1 VEVSAHPLELLA
13 LSHAR
18 TGESLTISGM
28 VRNPDGGVSRAHV
41 SAVVFVFDRQGA
53 LLTTTR
59 AAIEPVS
66 LDPGAQTL
74 FAVTVP
80 QASGVGRY
88 RVSFRTDLGTIPH
101 VDRRASPPVERTRG

>member
-41 SAVVFVFDRQGA
+41 SAVVFVFDR
-53 LLTTTR
+53 
-59 AAIEPVS
+59 
-66 LDPGAQTL
+66 
-74 FAVTVP
+74 
-80 QASGVGRY
+80 
-88 RVSFRTDLGTIPH
+88 
-101 VDRRASPPVERTRG
+101 